1 MKTPI
6 LYSFKRCPYAM
17 RARMAIKLANIS
29 CEIREIKLNNKPDHM
44 LEVSPKGTVP
54 VLILENKIIDE
65 SNEIIKW
72 ALDQVDVFEGNL
84 NKYEL
89 NLSEELINIFDVKF
103 KFHLD
108 RYKYA
113 NRYDDFSKKDHR
125 SECMKILDKLNV
137 RISNEKWIFGKNI
150 IQMSSLI
157 EAIESMTGASMPEK
171 YKTTFLEGT
180 NEIDLIRSGLDDM
193 MIDGFQE
200 VKKEFKKNEKIPD
213 FRTAAYK
220 VAIEKIAMSYDSIGL

>member
-125 SECMKILDKLNV
+125 SECMKILDELNK
-137 RISNEKWIFGKNI
+137 RISNKKWIFGKNI
-150 IQMSSLI
+150 NKLDISILPFIRQFRIADPKWFDDQTSIPNIKRILKNFF
-157 EAIESMTGASMPEK
+157 ESKLLKET
-171 YKTTFLEGT
+171 
-180 NEIDLIRSGLDDM
+180 
-193 MIDGFQE
+193 MI
-200 VKKEFKKNEKIPD
+200 N
-213 FRTAAYK
+213 YK
-220 VAIEKIAMSYDSIGL
+220 VWEEGSKPVYFPTLNSSD